1 MKSENLGIK
10 LRELRKKAG
19 MSQRQV
25 ASLVDINYTYLSK
38 IEGGEIPPPSEKVII
53 KLALV
58 LHADKDE
65 LITLAGKIPSD
76 LSQILRSKKTLQF
89 LRSSEAN
96 RFIQQWERRE
106 KSED

>member
-1 MKSENLGIK
+1 MKSENFGTK
-10 LRELRKKAG
+10 LRDLRKKAG

-25 ASLVDINYTYLSK
+25 ASLVDVDYTYLSK
-38 IEGGEIPPPSEKVII
+38 IEGGGMPPPSEKVII

-76 LSQILRSKKTLQF
+76 LSQILKSKKTLQF
-89 LRSSEAN
+89 LRSNEAN
-96 RFIQQWERRE
+96 RYIEQWDKRG